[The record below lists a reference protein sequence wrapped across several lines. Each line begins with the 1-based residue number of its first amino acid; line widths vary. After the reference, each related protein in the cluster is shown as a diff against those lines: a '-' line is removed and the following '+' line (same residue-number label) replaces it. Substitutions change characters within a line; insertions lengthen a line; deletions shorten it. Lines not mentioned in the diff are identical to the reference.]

1 MFARQQ
7 VAAMMDMKNKL
18 DAEGISVII
27 IGSGTPEQAKTFA
40 EKFSFTGELFVD
52 EELKTYQAFDL
63 ERGFFKTLGLQSI
76 GKGFKAMGQGF
87 HQGLSAGDLWQQGGI
102 FVMGPGNK
110 IVFQHVDRFAGD
122 HADPAEVVQA
132 CSLEKV

>member
-7 VAAMMDMKNKL
+7 AAALMDMKKTL
-18 DAEGISVII
+18 DGMGIPVIV
-27 IGSGTPEQAKTFA
+27 IGSSTPEQAKEFS
-40 EKFSFTGELFVD
+40 EKFKFTGAVYVNEDLQA
-52 EELKTYQAFDL
+52 YQAFEL
-63 ERGFFKTLGLQSI
+63 ERGFFKTLGLCSI
-76 GKGFKAMGQGF
+76 KSGFKAMGQGF
-87 HQGLSAGDLWQQGGI
+87 HQGLSAGDLWQQGGL

-132 CSLEKV
+132 CSLE